1 MRRTPSR
8 SPRPMSS
15 ARRWPLSRPRIAG
28 TSTTTHPPTRRPM
41 PDDRPYQGRPS
52 SDRPQFAGP
61 RQNFFGTPTGL
72 SADTRP
78 PFRPAPRVEVPAAPM
93 IHSLKLRDGDREIE
107 VSGSAAFVRQVLD
120 DLPAMWARL
129 HGEGS
134 SRPGRIDLP
143 APRQHEQPVA
153 HEAVAAQAVAEEPV
167 IAPVREPAT
176 NGKHAVT
183 ALRPTASVRPNGA
196 RLTTRC
202 SRCSRARPGRSRLR
216 QSASASVARSR
227 RSRSGGFSSATLP
240 RFPSPTTGRPPTA
253 SASSSAPTP
262 ARRGVMRRLQ
272 ASGPNA

>member
-1 MRRTPSR
+1 
-8 SPRPMSS
+8 
-15 ARRWPLSRPRIAG
+15 
-28 TSTTTHPPTRRPM
+28 M

-61 RQNFFGTPTGL
+61 RQNFAPRPAFQP
-72 SADTRP
+72 DNRP

-143 APRQHEQPVA
+143 APRQHEQPAA
-153 HEAVAAQAVAEEPV
+153 HDAVAPQAVAEEPV

-183 ALRPTASVRPNGA
+183 SLAPNGKRPSERGTPDDKVLA
-196 RLTTRC
+196 VLKSSTRPLAVAAIRKRLGGTFTPQQVRRILERNAPKV
-202 SRCSRARPGRSRLR
+202 SVTDDRPATYRLR
-216 QSASASVARSR
+216 
-227 RSRSGGFSSATLP
+227 
-240 RFPSPTTGRPPTA
+240 
-253 SASSSAPTP
+253 
-262 ARRGVMRRLQ
+262 
-272 ASGPNA
+272 